1 MSRGPRIRRRQLAAG
16 SQPLTSDLH
25 PVIEKVYRQRGME
38 SAADLDLS
46 LRNLHAASLLKDLDR
61 ALARL
66 ELALRERQHI
76 MIIGDFDAD
85 GATSTTLMVLGLRAL
100 GAARVSFLVP
110 NRFEYGYGLTPE
122 IVDKAAESSP
132 DLIITV
138 DNGISSCDGVARAR
152 ERGLD
157 VVVTDHHLPGKE
169 LPAAVAIINPNQ
181 LACTFPS
188 KALAGVGV
196 SFYVLAA
203 LRTHLEQAGW
213 FRQSGWDAPSMAEFL
228 DIVALGTVADVVP
241 LDRNNRIL
249 VRQGVARMRAGR
261 CRPGILALLKVAGR
275 DFRRVK
281 ESDLGFAVGPRLNA
295 AGRLT
300 DMSVGIRCLLAE
312 DEAEAMALAVELDNL
327 NRERRQ
333 IEQGMQREALAALA
347 NIELQALDWS
357 LCLFQADW
365 HQGVIGILAARIRER
380 YNRPCI
386 VFARGDDG
394 NLKGSA
400 RSIPGLHIRDALDAV
415 ATANPGLIIKFG
427 GHAMAAGLTLAEARL
442 DEFRAAFEARV
453 RELLSESDLD
463 GEFVTDGELT
473 DSELDLPLAEAIEGA
488 GPWGQGFPEPVFDGE
503 FELLGQRIVGERHL
517 KLVLGLPGTQR
528 VIDGIQFNA
537 DTDNWPNPGVKRVRI
552 VYQLDVNEFRNVR
565 SAQMRID
572 HLEAAT

>member
-1 MSRGPRIRRRQLAAG
+1 MSSGPRIRRRQLAAG

-46 LRNLHAASLLKDLDR
+46 LRNLHAANLLKGLDA

-66 ELALRERQHI
+66 ALALRERQHI

-85 GATSTTLMVLGLRAL
+85 GATSTALMVLGLRAL
-100 GAARVSFLVP
+100 GAAQVSFLVP

-122 IVDKAAESSP
+122 IVEKAAEASP

-138 DNGISSCDGVARAR
+138 DNGISSCDGVARAD
-152 ERGLD
+152 ELGVD
-157 VVVTDHHLPGKE
+157 VVVTDHHLPGHE

-181 LACTFPS
+181 LECPFPS

-203 LRTHLEQAGW
+203 LRTHLEQGGW
-213 FRQSGWDAPSMAEFL
+213 FEQSGWQAPNMAEFL

-249 VRQGVARMRAGR
+249 VRQGVARMRVGR

-347 NIELQALDWS
+347 NIELQALSWS

-394 NLKGSA
+394 HLKGSA

-415 ATANPGLIIKFG
+415 ATAHPGLVIKFG

-442 DEFRAAFEARV
+442 DEFRDAFEARV
-453 RELLSESDLD
+453 RELLSEEDLD

-473 DSELDLPLAEAIEGA
+473 DVELDLPLAEAIEGA

-517 KLVLGLPGTQR
+517 KLVLGLPGTKR

-537 DTDNWPNPGVKRVRI
+537 DIESWPNPAVKRVRI

-572 HLEAAT
+572 HLEPVS